1 MRLLRSPDPSYVLAG
16 EVDFSLTPQPQVR
29 LWGMT
34 LEPGVQG
41 PVTFLGHQE
50 VPEIVNREQG
60 AWR

>member
-41 PVTFLGHQE
+41 PVTF
-50 VPEIVNREQG
+50 
-60 AWR
+60 